1 MGMNIV
7 VDCRVFTK
15 RATGVATYAID
26 AIRAICK
33 YIPEWHL
40 TLVSPVPF
48 HKSIVGLPLDKV
60 DVIIEPMFGNTKIP
74 NVVWFHLHF
83 PKIAKR
89 LKADL
94 VWTPRPETP
103 ILSVG
108 KAKRMVTVHDVVGKE
123 FAKTMTWKVRLFALP
138 FVDMSIKK
146 ADLLWCVSHYTL
158 DKLQEYYPVRKQQ
171 NTVVGTSCSTRFQK
185 LQISDSERDEIYKEY
200 GITKGF
206 ILFVGTLE
214 PRKNLGFLL
223 KIMPEI
229 YGKTGYKLLIVGAS
243 GWKNSEIAHI
253 VNEPSFPKEAVV
265 FTKYIQ
271 LDKLILLYNL
281 ATLYV
286 STALNE
292 GFGMPQLEAM
302 ACGCPVISPHNS
314 AMIEVVENRG
324 LTIKGWDKKDWVESI
339 CNLLNNSKSLEKLK
353 RPDISE
359 YDWKKIILNVK
370 QYILVNK

>member
-1 MGMNIV
+1 MNII

-26 AIRAICK
+26 AIRAICQ

-48 HKSIVGLPLDKV
+48 HKSIIGLPLDKL
-60 DVIIEPMFGNTKIP
+60 DVIIEPMMGNAKIP

-89 LKADL
+89 LKADM

-103 ILSVG
+103 MLSVG
-108 KAKRMVTVHDVVGKE
+108 KAKRMITVHDVVGKE
-123 FAKTMTWKVRLFALP
+123 FYKTMTWKVRLFALP
-138 FVDMSIKK
+138 FVDWSIKR
-146 ADLLWCVSHYTL
+146 ADLIWCNSNYTL
-158 DKLQEYYPVRKQQ
+158 GKLQDYYPNRKQKD
-171 NTVVGTSCSTRFQK
+171 TVVGDSCSTQFRK
-185 LQISDSERDEIYKEY
+185 LQISDVEKKEIYEEY
-200 GITKGF
+200 GVTKGY

-214 PRKNLGFLL
+214 PRKNLAFLL
-223 KIMPEI
+223 RMMPDI
-229 YGKTGYKLLIVGAS
+229 YKKTGYKLLVVGAS
-243 GWKNSEIAHI
+243 GWKNSNIAEL
-253 VNEPSFPKEAVV
+253 VNNPSFDKHSVSFA
-265 FTKYIQ
+265 KYVEFE
-271 LDKLILLYNL
+271 KLLKIYNC

-324 LTIKGWDKKDWVESI
+324 LTIKGWDETVWTNTIVEI
-339 CNLLNNSKSLEKLK
+339 LETPQKLSRMK
-353 RPDISE
+353 NPDISE
-359 YDWKKIILNVK
+359 YDWKKIIQRVK
-370 QYILVNK
+370 QYVETHN